1 MLDEE
6 RNFGKLRS
14 TAAAN
19 VDVVVLVVVVSVASV
34 RVAGSKSEGGWKRKK
49 VGILSRPKVTLNWVK

>member
-1 MLDEE
+1 VLDEE

-19 VDVVVLVVVVSVASV
+19 VDVVVLVLVVYVASV
-34 RVAGSKSEGGWKRKK
+34 RVAGSKSEGGWKR
-49 VGILSRPKVTLNWVK
+49 